1 MAGHSIL
8 KQFAFDLDLKRTEP
22 IKPFEVVDGD
32 TGNVLVIGLY
42 DNGTALDLTG
52 KKVAAVFATSRGTA
66 VQDVDDG
73 SVAVSGGT
81 VTIALSPGSFAPGMV
96 ECEIEIG
103 SAALNTVGH
112 AYDKLVTVPKFNF
125 ACRSAIRDRTQ
136 DQ

>member
-1 MAGHSIL
+1 MAGEPIL
-8 KQFAFDLDLKRTEP
+8 KRFSFDLDLKRTEP

-42 DNGTALDLTG
+42 DNGTALDLAG
-52 KKVAAVFATSRGTA
+52 KRVAAVFATSRGVA
-66 VQDVDDG
+66 SQDVDDG

-81 VTIALSPGSFAPGMV
+81 VTIALDPGSFAPGMV

-103 SAALNTVGH
+103 SATQDAVQH
-112 AYDKLVTVPKFNF
+112 ADRLVTAPKFNF
-125 ACRSAIRDRTQ
+125 SCRSAIRDRTQ